1 MKIMSNKKFEKME
14 VELELYKTAKEVLEQ
29 NLKELVEELEA
40 KDNAYKDLKREM
52 DKMLENNRTIAD
64 KYEISKKE
72 ERRLKTLLTKNKIS
86 YKKEAK

>member
-40 KDNAYKDLKREM
+40 KDNAYKDLKRV
-52 DKMLENNRTIAD
+52 
-64 KYEISKKE
+64 
-72 ERRLKTLLTKNKIS
+72 
-86 YKKEAK
+86 